1 MNTRRDG
8 FRLKGQGFPAIWGH
22 GRWSKHRRQKMSN
35 MCWAREREREKER
48 CRTTGKFIHDHPN
61 IWRAR
66 ASQIA
71 DKKAVCGRGGARN
84 RNFMFPDQTKWALWV
99 TSCGVG
105 IERGLFNFADSWR
118 PKCISLHLYLLYK
131 KPKSFLLRNRSKAF
145 FHSKEGSICPL
156 QIWNVCSRLSRRRAQ
171 ESGSKILGFVKKN
184 LG

>member
-1 MNTRRDG
+1 MLTGNIKPPNFVYRPQASPIWLNSQHIAKSLTFHNIPRAFNLENRIKTNQWITREMVLG
-8 FRLKGQGFPAIWGH
+8 SKGKVSQPFETTVDDQSIVV
-22 GRWSKHRRQKMSN
+22 RK
-35 MCWAREREREKER
+35 WATCAEQEREREKER

-118 PKCISLHLYLLYK
+118 PKCISLHPYLLYK
-131 KPKSFLLRNRSKAF
+131 K
-145 FHSKEGSICPL
+145 
-156 QIWNVCSRLSRRRAQ
+156 
-171 ESGSKILGFVKKN
+171 
-184 LG
+184 